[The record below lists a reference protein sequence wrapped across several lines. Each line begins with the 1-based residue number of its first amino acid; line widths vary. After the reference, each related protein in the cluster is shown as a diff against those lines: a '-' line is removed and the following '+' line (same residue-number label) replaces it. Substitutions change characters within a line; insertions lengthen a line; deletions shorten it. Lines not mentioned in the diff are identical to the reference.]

1 MVFAFYQRLNAKQ
14 RHIYRASDQKQLS
27 LPPEVNL
34 AHELCLLEREL
45 KQEQRLAV
53 QQVCQRIID
62 TLLAAFKLPPV
73 RVLVFAKRPSNHAG
87 ELHGL
92 YEGEEGG
99 QLAKVSIWMRTAQRQ
114 QIVAY
119 KTFLRTLLHEFC
131 HHVDF
136 ELFKFP
142 ESFHTEG
149 FYKRESTLLNRL
161 LAQVMRE
168 NEESCP
174 SK

>member
-14 RHIYRASDQKQLS
+14 RQIYRASDQKQLS

-34 AHELCLLEREL
+34 ARELCLLEREL

-53 QQVCQRIID
+53 QQICQSIVD
-62 TLLAAFKLPPV
+62 TLLVAFKLPAV
-73 RVLVFAKRPSNHAG
+73 RVVVLAKRPSNHTG

-99 QLAKVSIWMRTAQRQ
+99 QLAKISIWMRTAQRQ

-131 HHVDF
+131 HHIDF
-136 ELFKFP
+136 ELYKFP

-149 FYKRESTLLNRL
+149 FYKRESMLLNRL
-161 LAQVMRE
+161 LAQVTRE
-168 NEESCP
+168 NGESCL